1 MKGQKLNKHQ
11 TGLTSFIIL
20 WISQSISELGSAMT
34 SYALVLWAYQQKG
47 TAMSTASMAFFSYL
61 PYVLISFA
69 AGTLA
74 DRWKKKN
81 IMLVCD
87 TIAAA
92 GSGTIFL
99 LLCTNSLQLWH
110 LYLINLLIG
119 CMNAFQQPASMVAV
133 TLLTP
138 KKYYSNVSGMQ
149 AMSASCVSI
158 LQPALATALM
168 AFGGIQT
175 VLAADLISFAVAF
188 LTLAFLIHIPEIPTE
203 IPEAPTEI
211 PEASTV
217 KKAKKE
223 GFWQDSM
230 EGIRYLRKRRG
241 IWKMILF
248 FALVNL
254 LASMGG
260 NALMPALILSRTANN
275 TKILGAVSACLGFGT
290 LCGGL
295 LATLAKLPG
304 SRRKT
309 IFWSC
314 GISFLACDVLWS
326 VGRNQTMWSL
336 AAFLGNFPLPLLN
349 AGMSSVMREQIPVE
363 MQGRIFS
370 TQATF
375 QFFTIPA
382 GYLLG
387 GILADYIFEPWM
399 AYSSPT
405 QSRISLLVGSG
416 KGSGIALIFLLTGLT
431 GFCINMAALKD
442 RDYLE
447 LDRRPEES

>member
-1 MKGQKLNKHQ
+1 MKGQTSNKQ
-11 TGLTSFIIL
+11 ETGLTNFIIL

-34 SYALVLWAYQQKG
+34 SYALVLWAYLQKG

-92 GSGTIFL
+92 GSGMIL
-99 LLCTNSLQLWH
+99 LLLSTGSLQLWH

-149 AMSASCVSI
+149 ALSASCVSI
-158 LQPALATALM
+158 LQPALATAVM
-168 AFGGIQT
+168 AFGGLRA
-175 VLAADLISFAVAF
+175 VLAVDLISFAAAF
-188 LTLAFLIHIPEIPTE
+188 LTLAFLIPIPEIRT
-203 IPEAPTEI
+203 A
-211 PEASTV
+211 A
-217 KKAKKE
+217 KAKKE
-223 GFWQDSM
+223 GFWQNSL
-230 EGIRYLRKRRG
+230 EGIRYLRQRRG

-260 NALMPALILSRTANN
+260 NALMPALILSRTSNN
-275 TKILGAVSACLGFGT
+275 TKILGTVSACLGFGT

-295 LATLAKLPG
+295 LATFAKLRG

-309 IFWSC
+309 IFLSC
-314 GISFLACDVLWS
+314 GLSFLACDVLWA
-326 VGRNQTMWSL
+326 VGRTQTIWAF

-349 AGMSSVMREQIPVE
+349 AGMSSVMREQIPVD

-399 AYSSPT
+399 AVASPM
-405 QSRISLLVGSG
+405 QSLTALLVGSG
-416 KGSGIALIFLLTGLT
+416 KGSGIALIFLITGII